1 MPFVQLPAARIA
13 YDERG
18 AGTGPAVLHLHG
30 GWGAALY
37 RCDVQAAALHDRA
50 RLITPA
56 RSGYGAS
63 TPLREL
69 AAGFHQR
76 AAAETLAVMDALDIE
91 RAVLWGHSDGAVI
104 AVHAALLAPDRV
116 AGVVLEALHL
126 IADKPGSR
134 AFFTDTATD
143 PSWVGERAAAVLAA
157 EHGAD
162 RWRSALQMNARAW
175 LELAERLPAPADL
188 YDGRLGDLVPPVL
201 VVHGS
206 DDPRTEP
213 GELAAILA
221 FLPGA
226 TERVLEGA
234 GHSPHSELD
243 SAQPVADAIAA
254 FVAETA

>member
-1 MPFVQLPAARIA
+1 MGRDGGIP
-13 YDERG
+13 
-18 AGTGPAVLHLHG
+18 VLHLHG

-37 RCDVQAAALHDRA
+37 RSDAQAAALEDRA
-50 RLITPA
+50 RLITPL

-63 TPLREL
+63 TPLAEL
-69 AAGFHQR
+69 APGFHQR
-76 AAAETLAVMDALDIE
+76 AAAETIAVMDALGIE

-104 AVHAALLAPDRV
+104 AVHAGLMAPDRI
-116 AGVVLEALHL
+116 AGIVLEALHL

-134 AFFTDTATD
+134 GFFTDTADD
-143 PSWVGERAAAVLAA
+143 PAWVGERAAAVLAA

-162 RWRSALQMNARAW
+162 RWRGVLQMNARAW
-175 LELAERLPAPADL
+175 LDLAQRLPAPADL

-221 FLPGA
+221 ALPRA
-226 TERVLEGA
+226 QHLVLEGA
-234 GHSPHSELD
+234 GHSPHSERD
-243 SAQPVADAIAA
+243 SAQEVAESIAA
-254 FVAETA
+254 FVGESV